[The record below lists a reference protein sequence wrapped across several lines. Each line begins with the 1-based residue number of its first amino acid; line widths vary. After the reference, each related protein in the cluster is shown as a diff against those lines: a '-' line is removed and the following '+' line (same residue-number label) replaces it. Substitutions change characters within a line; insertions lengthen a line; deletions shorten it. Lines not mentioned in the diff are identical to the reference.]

1 MSQSLL
7 FVLPSLFYAYNQI
20 LHILLW
26 RFSVEDVHRKEKNE
40 QEVKDTSK
48 AEKGEKPAVKQE
60 KKDSKPKPTKKKSF
74 FSLVNWKWVITA
86 FLSSLVISIILS
98 LLSSEV
104 LSIVPIIAAV
114 LILFAFV
121 FIGIIFD
128 IIGLAVATANEKPFN
143 SMAAQKIKAGKTGLA
158 LIRKADQVSSFCN
171 DVIGDICG
179 VVSGSAAATVAIRLA
194 MIMGVGSLWVNLI
207 LCGFVSAITVGGK
220 AVGKAIGMNYSVEIV
235 TVVAKVVAIFTRD
248 TKKKKKKNKNN
259 KNKEKNTDSAEE

>member
-1 MSQSLL
+1 M
-7 FVLPSLFYAYNQI
+7 
-20 LHILLW
+20 
-26 RFSVEDVHRKEKNE
+26 EDIHRKEKNE

-48 AEKGEKPAVKQE
+48 NEKGEKSSPQQD
-60 KKDSKPKPTKKKSF
+60 KKENKSKPTKKKSL

-143 SMAAQKIKAGKTGLA
+143 SMAAQRIKAGKTGLA

-179 VVSGSAAATVAIRLA
+179 VVSGSAAATVALRLA
-194 MIMGVGSLWVNLI
+194 MILGMESLWVNLI
-207 LCGFVSAITVGGK
+207 LCGLVSAITVGGK
-220 AVGKAIGMNYSVEIV
+220 AIGKAIGLNYSIEVV
-235 TVVAKVVAIFTRD
+235 TLVAKVVAIFTRD
-248 TKKKKKKNKNN
+248 SKKKKKKTKNN
-259 KNKEKNTDSAEE
+259 KNKEKNTDGAE

>member
-1 MSQSLL
+1 M
-7 FVLPSLFYAYNQI
+7 
-20 LHILLW
+20 
-26 RFSVEDVHRKEKNE
+26 EDIHRKEQNE
-40 QEVKDTSK
+40 EEVKDTSK
-48 AEKGEKPAVKQE
+48 NEKGDKPDTVKKSACKQE
-60 KKDSKPKPTKKKSF
+60 KKDSKSKPTKKKSF

>member
-1 MSQSLL
+1 M
-7 FVLPSLFYAYNQI
+7 
-20 LHILLW
+20 
-26 RFSVEDVHRKEKNE
+26 EDIHRKEKNE
-40 QEVKDTSK
+40 YEAKEPSK
-48 AEKGEKPAVKQE
+48 TEKGDKTDSVKKQQGKQE
-60 KKDSKPKPTKKKSF
+60 KKDGKSKPPKKKSF
-74 FSLVNWKWVITA
+74 FSLVNWKWVTTA

-194 MIMGVGSLWVNLI
+194 MIMGMGSLWVNLI

-235 TVVAKVVAIFTRD
+235 TIVAKIVSVFTRD
-248 TKKKKKKNKNN
+248 TKKKKKKAKSNKV
-259 KNKEKNTDSAEE
+259 KEKNSDSAEE

>member
-1 MSQSLL
+1 
-7 FVLPSLFYAYNQI
+7 
-20 LHILLW
+20 
-26 RFSVEDVHRKEKNE
+26 VEDIHRKEKNE
-40 QEVKDTSK
+40 QEVKDPSK
-48 AEKGEKPAVKQE
+48 NEKGEKNAPLQE
-60 KKDSKPKPTKKKSF
+60 KKENKSKPTKKKSL

-194 MIMGVGSLWVNLI
+194 MILGMESLWVNLT
-207 LCGFVSAITVGGK
+207 LCGLVSAITVGGK
-220 AVGKAIGMNYSVEIV
+220 AIGKAIGLNYSIEVV
-235 TVVAKVVAIFTRD
+235 TLVAKTVAIFTRD
-248 TKKKKKKNKNN
+248 TKKKKKKNKQN
-259 KNKEKNTDSAEE
+259 KSKEKNTDSAEE

>member
-1 MSQSLL
+1 M
-7 FVLPSLFYAYNQI
+7 
-20 LHILLW
+20 
-26 RFSVEDVHRKEKNE
+26 EDIHRKEKNE

-48 AEKGEKPAVKQE
+48 NEKGEKTAPKQE
-60 KKDSKPKPTKKKSF
+60 KKDGKQKPPKKKSF

-104 LSIVPIIAAV
+104 LSIVPIIASV

-171 DVIGDICG
+171 DVIGDLCG
-179 VVSGSAAATVAIRLA
+179 VVSGSAAATVALRLA
-194 MIMGVGSLWVNLI
+194 MIMGVESLWLNLT
-207 LCGFVSAITVGGK
+207 LCGLVSAITVGGK
-220 AVGKAIGMNYSVEIV
+220 AIGKALGMNYSVEIV
-235 TVVAKVVAIFTRD
+235 TVVAKVVSVFTRD

-259 KNKEKNTDSAEE
+259 KNKEKNNEGAEE

>member
-1 MSQSLL
+1 M
-7 FVLPSLFYAYNQI
+7 
-20 LHILLW
+20 
-26 RFSVEDVHRKEKNE
+26 EDIHRQEKNE
-40 QEVKDTSK
+40 QEVKETSK
-48 AEKGEKPAVKQE
+48 NEKGDKPDAGKKPAPKQE
-60 KKDSKPKPTKKKSF
+60 KKDGKQKPPKKKSF

-143 SMAAQKIKAGKTGLA
+143 SMAAQRIKAGKTGLA

-194 MIMGVGSLWVNLI
+194 MIMGMESLWVNLI

-220 AVGKAIGMNYSVEIV
+220 AIGKAIGMNYSVEIV
-235 TVVAKVVAIFTRD
+235 TIVAKAVAIFTRD
-248 TKKKKKKNKNN
+248 TKKKKKKAKNN

>member
-1 MSQSLL
+1 M
-7 FVLPSLFYAYNQI
+7 
-20 LHILLW
+20 
-26 RFSVEDVHRKEKNE
+26 EDIHRKEQNE
-40 QEVKDTSK
+40 NEVKTLNKTDK
-48 AEKGEKPAVKQE
+48 QEQGKQKPQQKQE
-60 KKDSKPKPTKKKSF
+60 KKGAKPPKKKSF
-74 FSLVNWKWVITA
+74 FSLVNWKWVVTA

-128 IIGLAVATANEKPFN
+128 IIGLSVATANEKPFN
-143 SMAAQKIKAGKTGLA
+143 SMAAQRIKAGKTGLS

-194 MIMGVGSLWVNLI
+194 MIMGIDSLWVNLI
-207 LCGFVSAITVGGK
+207 LCGLVSAITVGGK
-220 AVGKAIGMNYSVEIV
+220 AIGKAIGLNYSIEVV
-235 TVVAKVVAIFTRD
+235 TLVAKIMAIFSREP
-248 TKKKKKKNKNN
+248 KKNKNKA
-259 KNKEKNTDSAEE
+259 KNKKNDKEKLDMAEEDASKTTKK

>member
-1 MSQSLL
+1 M
-7 FVLPSLFYAYNQI
+7 
-20 LHILLW
+20 
-26 RFSVEDVHRKEKNE
+26 EDIHRKEKNE

-48 AEKGEKPAVKQE
+48 NEKGEKNAPLQE
-60 KKDSKPKPTKKKSF
+60 KKENKSKPTKKKSL

-194 MIMGVGSLWVNLI
+194 MILGMESLWVNLT
-207 LCGFVSAITVGGK
+207 LCGLVSAITVGGK
-220 AVGKAIGMNYSVEIV
+220 AIGKAIGLNYSIEVV
-235 TVVAKVVAIFTRD
+235 TLVAKTVAIFTRD
-248 TKKKKKKNKNN
+248 TKKKKKKNKQN
-259 KNKEKNTDSAEE
+259 KSNEKNTDSAEE

>member
-1 MSQSLL
+1 M
-7 FVLPSLFYAYNQI
+7 
-20 LHILLW
+20 
-26 RFSVEDVHRKEKNE
+26 EDIHRKEQDEAGVKN
-40 QEVKDTSK
+40 TSEN
-48 AEKGEKPAVKQE
+48 EKNDKQDSKTKPAQKQE
-60 KKDSKPKPTKKKSF
+60 KKEAKAKPPKKKSF
-74 FSLVNWKWVITA
+74 FSLVNWKWVVTA

-143 SMAAQKIKAGKTGLA
+143 SMAAQRIKAGKTGLA

-179 VVSGSAAATVAIRLA
+179 VVSGSAAATVALRLA
-194 MIMGVGSLWVNLI
+194 VIMGVDSLWVNLI
-207 LCGFVSAITVGGK
+207 LCGVVSAITVGGK
-220 AVGKAIGMNYSVEIV
+220 AIGKAIGLNYSIEVV
-235 TVVAKVVAIFTRD
+235 TLVAKIVAVFSRD
-248 TKKKKKKNKNN
+248 PKKSKNKGKKKNDKDKKEAEAKAEDAASKND
-259 KNKEKNTDSAEE
+259 KKG

>member
-1 MSQSLL
+1 
-7 FVLPSLFYAYNQI
+7 
-20 LHILLW
+20 
-26 RFSVEDVHRKEKNE
+26 VEDIHRKEQNE
-40 QEVKDTSK
+40 NEVTDTSK
-48 AEKGEKPAVKQE
+48 NEKVDKAEAGKKPAGKQE
-60 KKDSKPKPTKKKSF
+60 KKDSKAKPPKKKSF

-143 SMAAQKIKAGKTGLA
+143 SMAAQRIKAGKTGLA

-179 VVSGSAAATVAIRLA
+179 VVSGSAAATVALRLA
-194 MIMGVGSLWVNLI
+194 TIMGMESLWVNLI
-207 LCGFVSAITVGGK
+207 LCGLVSAITVGGK
-220 AVGKAIGMNYSVEIV
+220 AIGKAIGLNYSVEIV
-235 TVVAKVVAIFTRD
+235 TIVAKIVSVFTRD
-248 TKKKKKKNKNN
+248 PKKKRKKQKNK
-259 KNKEKNTDSAEE
+259 KNKEKNTEGAEE

>member
-1 MSQSLL
+1 M
-7 FVLPSLFYAYNQI
+7 
-20 LHILLW
+20 
-26 RFSVEDVHRKEKNE
+26 EDIHRKEKNE

-48 AEKGEKPAVKQE
+48 NEKGEKNAPLQE
-60 KKDSKPKPTKKKSF
+60 KKENKSKPTKKKSL

-194 MIMGVGSLWVNLI
+194 MILGMESLWVNLT
-207 LCGFVSAITVGGK
+207 LCGLVSAITVGGK
-220 AVGKAIGMNYSVEIV
+220 AIGKAIGLNYSIEVV
-235 TVVAKVVAIFTRD
+235 TLVAKTVAIFTRD
-248 TKKKKKKNKNN
+248 TKKKKKKNKQN
-259 KNKEKNTDSAEE
+259 KSKEKNTDSAEE

>member
-1 MSQSLL
+1 
-7 FVLPSLFYAYNQI
+7 
-20 LHILLW
+20 
-26 RFSVEDVHRKEKNE
+26 VEDIHRKEKNE
-40 QEVKDTSK
+40 QEVKDPSK
-48 AEKGEKPAVKQE
+48 NEKGEKNAPLQE
-60 KKDSKPKPTKKKSF
+60 KKENKSKPTKKKSL

-179 VVSGSAAATVAIRLA
+179 VVSGSAAATVALRLA
-194 MIMGVGSLWVNLI
+194 MIMGIGSLWVNLI

-220 AVGKAIGMNYSVEIV
+220 AIGKAIGMNYSVEIV
-235 TVVAKVVAIFTRD
+235 TVVAKVVSVFTRD
-248 TKKKKKKNKNN
+248 TKKKKKNKAKNK
-259 KNKEKNTDSAEE
+259 KNKEKTEQGEEE

>member
-1 MSQSLL
+1 M
-7 FVLPSLFYAYNQI
+7 PIIKFYINNNGG
-20 LHILLW
+20 
-26 RFSVEDVHRKEKNE
+26 FSVEDIHRKEKNE
-40 QEVKDTSK
+40 QEVNDTSK
-48 AEKGEKPAVKQE
+48 NEKGEKPMQKQE
-60 KKDSKPKPTKKKSF
+60 KKDGKAKPPKKKSF
-74 FSLVNWKWVITA
+74 FSLVNWKWVVTA
-86 FLSSLVISIILS
+86 SLSSLVISIILS

-179 VVSGSAAATVAIRLA
+179 VVSGSAAATVALRLA
-194 MIMGVGSLWVNLI
+194 MIMGVESLWVNLI
-207 LCGFVSAITVGGK
+207 LCGLVSAITVGGK
-220 AVGKAIGMNYSVEIV
+220 AIGKAIGLNYSIEVV
-235 TVVAKVVAIFTRD
+235 TLVAKLVSVFTRD
-248 TKKKKKKNKNN
+248 AKKKKKKTQNT
-259 KNKEKNTDSAEE
+259 KNKEKNSDSAEE

>member
-1 MSQSLL
+1 M
-7 FVLPSLFYAYNQI
+7 
-20 LHILLW
+20 
-26 RFSVEDVHRKEKNE
+26 EDIHRKEKNE

-48 AEKGEKPAVKQE
+48 NEKGESPDSGKKNAPKQD
-60 KKDSKPKPTKKKSF
+60 KKDGKAKPTKKKSF

-179 VVSGSAAATVAIRLA
+179 VVSGSAAATVALRLA

-220 AVGKAIGMNYSVEIV
+220 AIGKAIGMNYSVEIV
-235 TVVAKVVAIFTRD
+235 TIVAKVVSIFTRD
-248 TKKKKKKNKNN
+248 PKKKKKKAKNN

>member
-1 MSQSLL
+1 M
-7 FVLPSLFYAYNQI
+7 
-20 LHILLW
+20 
-26 RFSVEDVHRKEKNE
+26 EDIHRKEHE
-40 QEVKDTSK
+40 EEVKSTSK
-48 AEKGEKPAVKQE
+48 NDKAEAGKKPPQKQE
-60 KKDSKPKPTKKKSF
+60 KKEGKQKPPKKKSF
-74 FSLVNWKWVITA
+74 FSLVNWKWVVTA

-114 LILFAFV
+114 VILFAFV

-179 VVSGSAAATVAIRLA
+179 VVSGSAAATVALRLA
-194 MIMGVGSLWVNLI
+194 MIMGMESLWVNLV
-207 LCGFVSAITVGGK
+207 LCGLVSAITVGGK
-220 AVGKAIGMNYSVEIV
+220 AVGKTFAVNSATEIV
-235 TVVAKVVAIFTRD
+235 HAVGKIIHWLSHIPEFLRS
-248 TKKKKKKNKNN
+248 KKKNKR
-259 KNKEKNTDSAEE
+259 

>member
-1 MSQSLL
+1 M
-7 FVLPSLFYAYNQI
+7 
-20 LHILLW
+20 
-26 RFSVEDVHRKEKNE
+26 EDIHRKEKNE

-48 AEKGEKPAVKQE
+48 NEKSEKNAPQQD
-60 KKDSKPKPTKKKSF
+60 KKENKSKPTKKKSL

-104 LSIVPIIAAV
+104 LSIVPIIASV

-128 IIGLAVATANEKPFN
+128 IIGLAVATAHEKPFN

-194 MIMGVGSLWVNLI
+194 MILGMESLWVNLT
-207 LCGFVSAITVGGK
+207 LCGLVSAITVGGK
-220 AVGKAIGMNYSVEIV
+220 AIGKAIGLNYSIEVV
-235 TVVAKVVAIFTRD
+235 TLVAKTVAIFTRD
-248 TKKKKKKNKNN
+248 TKKKKKKNKHI